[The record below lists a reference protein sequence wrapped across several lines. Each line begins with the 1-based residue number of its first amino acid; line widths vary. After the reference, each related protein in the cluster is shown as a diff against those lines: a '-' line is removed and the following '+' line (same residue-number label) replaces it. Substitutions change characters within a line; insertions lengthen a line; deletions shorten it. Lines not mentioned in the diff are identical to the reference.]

1 MCFFDDVD
9 IDASGCLWYDGK
21 DAESGK
27 DTFSSVVQNDR
38 VIVGLLQDGMLTG
51 MDVSVAR
58 IWAGLKTGIIC

>member
-1 MCFFDDVD
+1 
-9 IDASGCLWYDGK
+9 LWYDGK